1 MRRLRT
7 GVLGCGLIAQVM
19 HLPYLRELA
28 ERFEVTALCDLSPN
42 ARAAAGSLF
51 PDTASSNAR
60 PTSSASRST
69 SLWCSRPAATP
80 RSPSPRWRP
89 VCTYSSRSRSD
100 QLGKRRLMRD
110 HDSASV
116 VIQAVAAIR
125 TALVR
130 DVLNCT
136 RVRSQALGCGHL
148 PAST

>member
-80 RSPSPRWRP
+80 P
-89 VCTYSSRSRSD
+89 VA
-100 QLGKRRLMRD
+100 L
-110 HDSASV
+110 
-116 VIQAVAAIR
+116 AAIE
-125 TALVR
+125 AGLHVF
-130 DVLNCT
+130 VEKP
-136 RVRSQALGCGHL
+136 LG
-148 PAST
+148 STGQKAADA